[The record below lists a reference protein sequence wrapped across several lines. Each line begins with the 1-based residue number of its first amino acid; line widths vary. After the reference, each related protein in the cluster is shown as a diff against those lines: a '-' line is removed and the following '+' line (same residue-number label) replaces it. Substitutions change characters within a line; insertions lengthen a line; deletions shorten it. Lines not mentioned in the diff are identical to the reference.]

1 MRLHLDVVMVRPMQ
15 LQIRRG
21 FRRFHRHQ
29 SIGIKSVQPQRRL
42 SVRGSVVFNLSII
55 FILAAKAVAQPEPIQ
70 VTRLSLRQAI
80 AVTLSP
86 TTAPAS
92 LGSAHADVDIAQHAV
107 TSAKAA
113 TSLHAVADID
123 VRSVRIDLRALG
135 LNIPSYPLT
144 NPVQYVGTNGPYA
157 VLDPRIKAIKTLID
171 KSAKKNVMSAE
182 AGVQEAESALQE
194 ERERIA
200 AETARVYFGVLR
212 TSEQVDMETRNAAL
226 AETMRRYAE
235 ERYTQQLAAASE
247 VRQATIGANHALQK
261 VSSVRLEQTRAVMRL
276 LFLLG
281 QKMGDVLELSDSFAE
296 HPTTITLEDAIAE
309 ALRHN
314 PQLATLQLHDQELT
328 LKDAAIGA
336 RKLPT
341 LSIDGDFGMNIV
353 GPDPNPVAAVSHS
366 FTYNATVELKVPV
379 LDGHLRAVERAD
391 IVAQL
396 DKQHLR
402 ERELRRQIELDTR
415 LAFAALQEATE
426 QLDLAKKS
434 LEEANQDLE
443 ETNTRRATQTASGM
457 DLQQAETRRAAA
469 EDDRLSALYAQAQA
483 RLSLAEAM
491 GNVSS
496 LDW

>member
-1 MRLHLDVVMVRPMQ
+1 VTLRWFVALPFM
-15 LQIRRG
+15 IAC
-21 FRRFHRHQ
+21 
-29 SIGIKSVQPQRRL
+29 L
-42 SVRGSVVFNLSII
+42 SVAHADDPPN
-55 FILAAKAVAQPEPIQ
+55 PDE
-70 VTRLSLRQAI
+70 VTRLSLNQAI
-80 AVTLSP
+80 DLALSP

-92 LGSAHADVDIAQHAV
+92 LGSAHSDVQIAQHAV

-200 AETARVYFGVLR
+200 AETAREYFDVLR
-212 TSEQVDMETRNAAL
+212 TSEQVDLETRNAAL
-226 AETMRRYAE
+226 AETMHRYAE

-247 VRQATIGANHALQK
+247 VRQAAIGANHARQK
-261 VSSVRLEQTRAVMRL
+261 LSSARLEQSRALMRL

-314 PQLATLQLHDQELT
+314 PRLAILQLHDQELT
-328 LKDAAIGA
+328 LKVAAINA

-353 GPDPNPVAAVSHS
+353 GPDPNPVDSVSHS
-366 FTYNATVELKVPV
+366 FTYNATLELKVPV

-391 IVAQL
+391 IAAELQ
-396 DKQHLR
+396 KQHLR

-415 LAFAALQEATE
+415 LAFAALQETAE
-426 QLDLAKKS
+426 QLDLARKN
-434 LEEANQDLE
+434 LEDADQDLE
-443 ETNTRRATQTASGM
+443 ETKARRAAQTASGM
-457 DLQQAETRRAAA
+457 DLQQAEARRTSA

-483 RLSLAEAM
+483 RLSLAEAI

-496 LDW
+496 LEW